1 MKEYFKK
8 REYLF
13 LYLSKFFYAFA
24 DAFVAIFGTTMLYK
38 NGMPITMI
46 LLLYGL
52 RFGIMGIASPLFLK
66 ISHKFGVA
74 NCALLANLLRVVA
87 TTMILYGEYHN
98 LVLFLIVMSI
108 PGALANP
115 IEDDISNQYVE
126 TSHRGRYN
134 SARMVARILG
144 QFLASVVVAW
154 GVITQNNLVLIL
166 VVSIFFLLDYLCT
179 ALIDYKPEVDSKQ
192 VWKKTIYKLRTIKN
206 PVKGIYALR
215 TAHIIERQF
224 VPLYLFLALQD
235 FKAFSMVMSV
245 SLLLQMITVIL
256 TGKWTDKDIDK
267 TNTVVSA
274 IKIVITAMF
283 LGIRNKYFISINK
296 AVNDNFEKVY
306 ETAIQTSIQNKIKKA
321 DKEDAIILSTIGQM
335 SLCYTEVIVFSIL
348 AFISLF
354 VKEKIFYAIF
364 ILSIVSTILINKK
377 CQTEPE
383 GAVLFGT
390 KRRKK

>member
-1 MKEYFKK
+1 MKEYFKR

-24 DAFVAIFGTTMLYK
+24 DAFVEIFGTTMLYK

-66 ISHKFGVA
+66 ISHRFGVA
-74 NCALLANLLRVVA
+74 NCALLANILRVIGTYMV
-87 TTMILYGEYHN
+87 LYGEYHHF
-98 LVLFLIVMSI
+98 VLFLLVMSM

-115 IEDDISNQYVE
+115 IEDAISNQYVE

-134 SARMVARILG
+134 SVRVIAKILG

-154 GVITQNNLVLIL
+154 GVITQNNLLLIL
-166 VVSIFFLLDYLCT
+166 VISIFFLLDYLCT
-179 ALIDYKPEVDSKQ
+179 AFVDYKPEVEAKQ
-192 VWKKTIYKLRTIKN
+192 VWKKTMHTLKTSKN

-224 VPLYLFLALQD
+224 IPLYLFLALQD

-245 SLLLQMITVIL
+245 SLLLQIITVIL
-256 TGKWTDKDIDK
+256 TGKWTDKNSKK
-267 TNTVVSA
+267 TNTIVSA
-274 IKIVITAMF
+274 IKIIITAMF
-283 LGIRNKYFISINK
+283 LGFKDKYVISINK

-306 ETAIQTSIQNKIKKA
+306 ETAIQTSIQNQIKKA
-321 DKEDAIILSTIGQM
+321 DKEEAVILSTVGQM
-335 SLCYTEVIVFSIL
+335 SLCFTEVIVFSIL
-348 AFISLF
+348 ALISLL

-364 ILSIVSTILINKK
+364 ILSIVATILINKK
-377 CQTEPE
+377 CQTEP
-383 GAVLFGT
+383 
-390 KRRKK
+390 